1 MPVNAVGNVNANY
14 VNYRRDSL
22 KQKKNIGAM
31 MGITGI
37 GTAAGAY
44 FVKNN
49 YVAIGL
55 GILGLLGG
63 LLGFSNSI
71 KAGKEL
77 NELNKQQ
84 KLNTE
89 I

>member
-1 MPVNAVGNVNANY
+1 MTVSAVCNANY
-14 VNYRRDSL
+14 VNYRYDSL
-22 KQKKNIGAM
+22 KQKQKFGAL
-31 MGITGI
+31 MGFSGI
-37 GTAAGAY
+37 ATASGAY
-44 FVKNN
+44 FVKNS

-55 GILGLLGG
+55 SLLGLLGSVV
-63 LLGFSNSI
+63 GFSTST

>member
-1 MPVNAVGNVNANY
+1 MSVNAVGNANANY
-14 VNYRRDSL
+14 VNYRHDSL
-22 KQKKNIGAM
+22 KQKQKLGAL
-31 MGITGI
+31 MGFSGMA
-37 GTAAGAY
+37 TASGAY

-49 YVAIGL
+49 YLALGL
-55 GILGLLGG
+55 GIVGLLGG
-63 LLGFSNSI
+63 LFGLSTSI

-77 NELNKQQ
+77 KELENPQ

>member
-22 KQKKNIGAM
+22 KQKKNLGVI
-31 MGITGI
+31 MGMSGL

-49 YVAIGL
+49 YLAIGL
-55 GILGLLGG
+55 GIVGLLGG
-63 LLGFSNSI
+63 LLGLSNSI

-77 NELNKQQ
+77 NDLNNQQ

>member
-1 MPVNAVGNVNANY
+1 MPVNAVGNANVNY

-22 KQKKNIGAM
+22 KQKRDFGAL
-31 MGITGI
+31 MGIGGF
-37 GTAAGAY
+37 GTAASAY

-49 YVAIGL
+49 YLAIGL
-55 GILGLLGG
+55 SIVGLLGG
-63 LLGFSNSI
+63 LFGWSASM

-77 NELNKQQ
+77 NNLNKQQ